1 MEACCGVRSEVH
13 RETLSEVSVRH
24 VARFYV
30 GQGVLG
36 ETSSSFVLKVVFG
49 MPLPE
54 SESYTNFEVD
64 RFNLCRNNLSI
75 LLDFLCPHFYPL
87 CTTCAS
93 YMSTEQCVFS
103 AKVGNLWVKKLVECA
118 IFGNGRPRFAYSQWK
133 IYGATMMIKG
143 SLLLGIPI
151 VKRICSKKS
160 NFAQI
165 FKVLRDK

>member
-30 GQGVLG
+30 GQGVLCQ
-36 ETSSSFVLKVVFG
+36 TSSSFVLKVVFG

-103 AKVGNLWVKKLVECA
+103 AKVGNLWVKNELNVPYLEWPTPICL
-118 IFGNGRPRFAYSQWK
+118 F
-133 IYGATMMIKG
+133 TMKNLWG
-143 SLLLGIPI
+143 Y
-151 VKRICSKKS
+151 
-160 NFAQI
+160 N
-165 FKVLRDK
+165 DD

>member
-36 ETSSSFVLKVVFG
+36 ENSSSFVLKVVFG

-118 IFGNGRPRFAYSQWK
+118 IFGMADPD
-133 IYGATMMIKG
+133 
-143 SLLLGIPI
+143 LPI
-151 VKRICSKKS
+151 HNEK
-160 NFAQI
+160 FMGLQ
-165 FKVLRDK
+165 